1 MTETET
7 VHASAVALDDSGL
20 LIIGP
25 AGSGKSSLAI
35 EMIAMGAELIGDDMV
50 ALSAKGGEIFAA
62 AAPGARGQIEAR
74 NVGIL
79 TCPLRDGAVK
89 VDLVVDLGDEETDRL
104 PFVEW
109 HEHAGGKAR
118 KQRKKR
124 KAPGE
129 RVPLDA
135 ILVHFED
142 QQVDVIDL
150 QAYRTATVRVCRPHL
165 RCFTSTHTCW

>member
-62 AAPGARGQIEAR
+62 AASGARGQIEAR
-74 NVGIL
+74 VIIAGRGHAK
-79 TCPLRDGAVK
+79 PLPGNAM
-89 VDLVVDLGDEETDRL
+89 LV
-104 PFVEW
+104 
-109 HEHAGGKAR
+109 
-118 KQRKKR
+118 
-124 KAPGE
+124 
-129 RVPLDA
+129 
-135 ILVHFED
+135 
-142 QQVDVIDL
+142 L
-150 QAYRTATVRVCRPHL
+150 QAGVPHL
-165 RCFTSTHTCW
+165 HQRYITR

>member
-118 KQRKKR
+118 KLR
-124 KAPGE
+124 KAPSLTASALVLALHHGG
-129 RVPLDA
+129 PIDPDA
-135 ILVHFED
+135 EE
-142 QQVDVIDL
+142 
-150 QAYRTATVRVCRPHL
+150 
-165 RCFTSTHTCW
+165 